1 MMLFSFIKNVIV
13 NLNQR
18 YDDSPK
24 GEDKKRDGN
33 QIDKLFHYVG
43 GLTVQP

>member
-1 MMLFSFIKNVIV
+1 MMLFFLKENVFV
-13 NLNQR
+13 NFNQG